1 MTPLKT
7 LLAFANRL
15 KFRTLF
21 LLTVTLFMIDLLV
34 PDFIPLIDEL
44 MLGLLTILFGS
55 WKKHQPQDDQ
65 GILIEGE
72 VINQDED

>member
-1 MTPLKT
+1 M
-7 LLAFANRL
+7 AFANRL

-21 LLTVTLFMIDLLV
+21 LLAITLFIIDLLI

-65 GILIEGE
+65 GPLIEGE
-72 VINQDED
+72 VIDQEKD

>member
-1 MTPLKT
+1 MNPLKP
-7 LLAFANRL
+7 LMAFTNRL

-21 LLTVTLFMIDLLV
+21 LLTVTLFIFDLLV

-55 WKKHQPQDDQ
+55 WKKHQPRDDQ
-65 GILIEGE
+65 GTLIEGE
-72 VINQDED
+72 VIDQEED

>member
-1 MTPLKT
+1 MTPVKP
-7 LLAFANRL
+7 LLAFADRL

-21 LLTVTLFMIDLLV
+21 LLTVTLFIIDLLI

-44 MLGLLTILFGS
+44 MLGLLTILFAS
-55 WKKHQPQDDQ
+55 WKKRPPQDEK

-72 VINQDED
+72 VVNQDDD